1 MMELFWFLA
10 IVVTAPIWFSIM
22 IFIIG
27 LSLFA
32 MLFAIATIAEY
43 INSRSRGPRR
53 PK

>member
-1 MMELFWFLA
+1 MELFWFLA
-10 IVVTAPIWFSIM
+10 IVVTAPIWFSIL

-32 MLFAIATIAEY
+32 TMVAVVLVAEY
-43 INSRSRGPRR
+43 IDSRPRGPRR